1 MDMTVSGNYDQTLQ
15 DVKHRLEAMK
25 RAQKA
30 SQKKKEKKRK
40 KVEYD
45 AHEIAT
51 LLARATHSMGVGEI
65 LVKANSKLQQLQ
77 LCVGNGEYDINEL
90 RAAIAHAKR
99 MVKCVR
105 KKMRNLQEEEQMEN
119 KGKRKK
125 ASVPSNKER
134 QARQK
139 LERELN
145 RLRRRHRGDE
155 KKDMEEAR
163 RCYYRERMNAE
174 REMDAFSY
182 EPTAG
187 GGGIVSASEAPAA
200 EDSVAEAAPVDA
212 GAVSVDVCL

>member
-1 MDMTVSGNYDQTLQ
+1 MDMTVSENCDRTLQ
-15 DVKHRLEAMK
+15 DMKYRLEAMK

-30 SQKKKEKKRK
+30 SQKKKEKKKK

-45 AHEIAT
+45 AQEIAT

-77 LCVGNGEYDINEL
+77 LCVGNEEYDINEL

-105 KKMRNLQEEEQMEN
+105 KKMKNLREEEQMEN

-125 ASVPSNKER
+125 ASVPANKER

-174 REMDAFSY
+174 REMDAVSY
-182 EPTAG
+182 GSTAG
-187 GGGIVSASEAPAA
+187 GGGVSASGAPAA
-200 EDSVAEAAPVDA
+200 EASVTEAAPVDV